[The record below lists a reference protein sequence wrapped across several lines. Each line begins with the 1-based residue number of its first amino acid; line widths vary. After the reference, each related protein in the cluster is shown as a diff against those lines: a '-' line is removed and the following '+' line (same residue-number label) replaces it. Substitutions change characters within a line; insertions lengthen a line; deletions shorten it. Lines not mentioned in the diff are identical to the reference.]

1 MGTIIDFIKEYGDYT
16 FSEKPMNEVDSLIL
30 SQFSYLKFDGIV
42 PGIEKDG
49 IPVTIGYLDKHQ
61 DKEKLF
67 ADARYREPNT
77 ALFDAM
83 KNSVRYSTLRMNYYV
98 NIIDSEQETQFSA
111 ITYLLEDKTVYI
123 AYRGTDETIVG
134 WKEDFNLAFSEPVLG
149 QIRSVEYINMAAG
162 RFHKE
167 FYLGGH
173 SKGGNFAVYAA
184 MNCKREIQDRIVK
197 IFSHD
202 GPGFRPEIRERGHYE
217 RIADRVVKIIPHSSL
232 VGMLLES
239 HAEGYIVVESKT
251 FGLLQH
257 DPYTW
262 LVKEDQFVRAKGI
275 YKGRKF
281 MDETLN
287 EWILSMDEEHI
298 HAFVDTLYEVVSA
311 SQAATL
317 IDFTSDWKKSMMAV
331 IAALKEL
338 DEETAAKLKTIIG
351 LLFEIA
357 GERAKEE
364 LQERAEE
371 GRMKFEAGK
380 HRLGEETQRLGRE
393 LKKREEAKRLA
404 KEEKKEET
412 KRLAKEEKKEK
423 ANSKSK

>member
-49 IPVTIGYLDKHQ
+49 MPVTIGYLDKHQ

-98 NIIDSEQETQFSA
+98 NIIDSKQETQFSA

-298 HAFVDTLYEVVSA
+298 HEFVDTLYEVVSA

-371 GRMKFEAGK
+371 SRMKFEAGK
-380 HRLGEETQRLGRE
+380 KRLGEETLRLGRE

-404 KEEKKEET
+404 KEEKKEEA
-412 KRLAKEEKKEK
+412 KRSAKEEKKEK
-423 ANSKSK
+423 AKSE

>member
-49 IPVTIGYLDKHQ
+49 MPVTIGYLDKHQ

-98 NIIDSEQETQFSA
+98 NIIDSKQETQFSA

-298 HAFVDTLYEVVSA
+298 HEFVDTLYEVVSA

-331 IAALKEL
+331 IAALKKL

-371 GRMKFEAGK
+371 SRMKFEAGK
-380 HRLGEETQRLGRE
+380 KRLGEETLRLGRE

-404 KEEKKEET
+404 KEEKKEEA
-412 KRLAKEEKKEK
+412 KRSAKEEKKEK
-423 ANSKSK
+423 AKSE